1 MSEHFHALVWIDH
14 QLAKVWYFNAEEAQE
29 TTVHSSHPHQHL
41 HHKANTRGSGHVGV
55 DTAFLQQVA
64 ASLEKAGAVL
74 ITGPANAKTELVA
87 YLARAHP
94 DLSARIFGVETLDH
108 PTDGE
113 LLAFGRRFFR
123 ADDRLRD
130 QRHRITK

>member
-14 QLAKVWYFNAEEAQE
+14 QLAKIWYFNAEEAQE

-41 HHKANTRGSGHVGV
+41 HHKVNTTGSGHVAA
-55 DTAFLQQVA
+55 DTKFLQRVA

-87 YLARAHP
+87 YLARAHQ
-94 DLSARIFGVETLDH
+94 DLSSRICGVETLDH
-108 PTDGE
+108 PSDGE
-113 LLAFGRRFFR
+113 LVAFGRRFFR
-123 ADDRLRD
+123 ADDRLRT
-130 QRHRITK
+130 QRHPVTE